1 MAIKDENQLK
11 NRDLD
16 QYLMRIHSRHKIPF
30 GGLSEKLLSPL
41 VAFLLAACTVQG
53 IPQSP
58 EYSSNDASRV
68 FSSGYDYIVDRYI
81 DPVRVSDLA
90 IHGLGNLT
98 EIDQELTVNYEG
110 ENISLSRKG
119 EFIGSYYAPLDGDQ
133 KLWTDLTLQ
142 VIESGREKSPELR
155 QAKAEDIYDSV
166 ISGML
171 KDLDSYSRY
180 AGADDARSNRASR
193 EGFGGIG
200 IQILIEDDD
209 VRIVSVLPNTPAE
222 RSGLLADDQITH
234 IEGEPVTGLNIHQVV
249 DRLRGKIGSHLEI
262 TVAREDNP
270 EPLEI
275 SLSRALIVGV
285 TVSSKI
291 LDDIAYIRI
300 TSFNKRTASGV
311 EERIEKL
318 LPRIDDGEITGLILD
333 LRSNPG
339 GLLDQAVDIANL
351 FLENGLIVST
361 NGRHPDSNQSFEAD
375 DEDIINGLP
384 IVVLINGNSAS
395 ASEIVAAALQDQGR
409 AVIVGTNSYGK
420 GTVQNVITLPN
431 SSELTLTWS
440 RFHAPSGY
448 TLQGLGVM
456 PTVCTNEDKIDV
468 DASNEI
474 SVEQIKTT
482 ITLTQAVTENW
493 RSKRVPDKAVIERLR
508 SVCPAQRKTNERDID
523 VAKKILRENGLYQ
536 TAKSLSFPAV
546 AKKN

>member
-1 MAIKDENQLK
+1 
-11 NRDLD
+11 
-16 QYLMRIHSRHKIPF
+16 MRIHSRHRIPF
-30 GGLSEKLLSPL
+30 GGLGGKLLSPL
-41 VAFLLAACTVQG
+41 VAFLLAACAIQG
-53 IPQSP
+53 GPQSP

-68 FSSGYDYIVDRYI
+68 FSSSYDYIVDRYI
-81 DPVRVSDLA
+81 APVRVSDLA

-98 EIDQELTVNYEG
+98 EIDQELTVNYES

-119 EFIGSYYAPLDGDQ
+119 EFIGSYYAPQDGEQ
-133 KLWTDLTLQ
+133 KLWTDLTIQ
-142 VIESGREKSPELR
+142 IIESGREKSPELR

-200 IQILIEDDD
+200 IQILVEDDN

-222 RSGLLADDQITH
+222 HSGLLADDLITH
-234 IEGEPVTGLNIHQVV
+234 IEGESVTGLDIHQVV

-262 TVAREDNP
+262 TVAREYNP
-270 EPLEI
+270 EPLKI
-275 SLSRALIVGV
+275 NISRALIVGV

-300 TSFNKRTASGV
+300 TSFNKQTAKGV
-311 EERIEKL
+311 EEEVEKL
-318 LPRIDDGEITGLILD
+318 LPRIETGEITGLILD

-361 NGRHPDSNQSFEAD
+361 DGRHPDSNQSFKAD
-375 DEDIINGLP
+375 DEDIINDLP

-431 SSELTLTWS
+431 NGELTLTWS

-456 PTVCTNEDKIDV
+456 PTVCTSKDKIEIE
-468 DASNEI
+468 ASDEI
-474 SVEQIKTT
+474 SVEQIKAT
-482 ITLTQAVTENW
+482 ITQTQAITRNW
-493 RSKRVPDKAVIERLR
+493 RSKRVPDKATIERLR
-508 SVCPAQRKTNERDID
+508 SVCPAQRKTNELDID
-523 VAKKILRENGLYQ
+523 VAKKILHESGLYQ